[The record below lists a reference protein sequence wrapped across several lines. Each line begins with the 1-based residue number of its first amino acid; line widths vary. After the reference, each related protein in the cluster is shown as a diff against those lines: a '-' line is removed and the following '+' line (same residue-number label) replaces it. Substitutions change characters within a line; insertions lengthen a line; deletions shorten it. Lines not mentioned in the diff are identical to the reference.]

1 MPIFMHVS
9 TKTTKLK
16 IKKIHKPI
24 LHLKGD
30 FYRIDFIL
38 SKSLFMSELMPNG
51 SSDWLEWRKNL
62 CENKLKQLSN
72 EEDDNCSVKCYNE
85 IENRRDDQEHYLND
99 DSWLSSDKK
108 YYFDINFDK
117 HKIFI
122 VDNANDF
129 IRLFID
135 YGYYKFNIK
144 YVSNVD
150 QSKDKLAL
158 KNLINYNTINNFYN
172 NLEEDIKVSLL
183 SEKINQLVESRNKR
197 NMSLLKTYKNKI
209 IIPDKGFTNIFLADL
224 IRTKNYYDNLVG
236 DVNELHNKIRI
247 GISTFNF
254 YKMNSD
260 GYKGIYYTKNVI
272 KRNTTECFI
281 NNKCS
286 RYCQRAINFDIGDFP
301 EDIRAPI
308 IFQKMGLSIT
318 EDFKKDIK
326 EEISWLTGWLGS
338 EQMMLWDWKEIPT
351 H

>member
-1 MPIFMHVS
+1 
-9 TKTTKLK
+9 
-16 IKKIHKPI
+16 
-24 LHLKGD
+24 
-30 FYRIDFIL
+30 
-38 SKSLFMSELMPNG
+38 
-51 SSDWLEWRKNL
+51 
-62 CENKLKQLSN
+62 
-72 EEDDNCSVKCYNE
+72 
-85 IENRRDDQEHYLND
+85 
-99 DSWLSSDKK
+99 
-108 YYFDINFDK
+108 
-117 HKIFI
+117 
-122 VDNANDF
+122 
-129 IRLFID
+129 
-135 YGYYKFNIK
+135 
-144 YVSNVD
+144 
-150 QSKDKLAL
+150 
-158 KNLINYNTINNFYN
+158 
-172 NLEEDIKVSLL
+172 
-183 SEKINQLVESRNKR
+183 
-197 NMSLLKTYKNKI
+197 MSLLKTYKNKI

-301 EDIRAPI
+301 EDIRPPI

-318 EDFKKDIK
+318 EDFKKNIK

-338 EQMMLWDWKEIPT
+338 EQMMLWDWNEIPT